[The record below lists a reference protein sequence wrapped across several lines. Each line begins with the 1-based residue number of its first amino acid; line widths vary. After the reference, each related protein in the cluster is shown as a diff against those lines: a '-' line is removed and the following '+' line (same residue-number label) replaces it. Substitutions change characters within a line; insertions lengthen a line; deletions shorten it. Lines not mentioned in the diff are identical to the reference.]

1 MTAPRT
7 PAIAFW
13 GTPACAAQ
21 CLEYLVANGMRV
33 AAAITQPDK
42 PAGRG
47 QTVGKPPVKS
57 VAENAGIPVLQP
69 ASLKNSEVKETIAA
83 LDCSYHA
90 VVAYGKIFPT
100 SLLASAPPF
109 INLHFSLLP
118 KYRGAAP
125 VQRALMD
132 GCRQTGVT
140 VQHVAEQCDTGD
152 IILQQPLDVNDD
164 DTTGSILDRCVAI
177 GAPLLL
183 EALVKLDA
191 GTAPRTPQDHTLA
204 SRAPKIGKHDGFIV
218 WEQPASRIYNQI
230 RACNPWPG
238 ATTWFDGTPVRVWR
252 AAVAGAAATDV
263 CPGAL
268 VPAKHK
274 LLVGTSCGIIELLE
288 IQPANGR
295 RMPGDAFIAGHR
307 GGSGTFISWL
317 PGAGHGDTAAS

>member
-7 PAIAFW
+7 IAFW

-21 CLEYLVANGMRV
+21 CLDYLLANGVRV
-33 AAAITQPDK
+33 RAAVTQPDK
-42 PAGRG
+42 PVGRK
-47 QTVGKPPVKS
+47 QTIEKPPVKS
-57 VAENAGIPVLQP
+57 VAEKAGIPVLQP
-69 ASLKNSEVKETIAA
+69 ASLKSNEVQQAIAA
-83 LDCSYHA
+83 LDCTHHV
-90 VVAYGKIFPT
+90 VVAYGKIFPA

-152 IILQQPLDVNDD
+152 IILQQALEVADD
-164 DTTGSILDRCVAI
+164 ETAGSLMDRCVAM

-183 EALVKLDA
+183 DALARLEA
-191 GTAPRTPQDHTLA
+191 GTAPRTPQDHRQA
-204 SRAPKIGKHDGFIV
+204 SLAPKIGKNDGFIV
-218 WEQPASRIYNQI
+218 WEQPASRIHNQI

-238 ATTWFDGTPVRVWR
+238 ATTWFDTTPVRVWK
-252 AAVAGAAATDV
+252 AAVADAAATDV
-263 CPGAL
+263 CPGSV

-274 LLVGTSCGIIELLE
+274 LLVGTSRGVIELLE
-288 IQPANGR
+288 VQPANGR
-295 RMPGDAFIAGHR
+295 RMAGDAFIAGHR

-317 PGAGHGDTAAS
+317 PGARSGNTTTS